1 MSLIELPWGRIER
14 PDPPQYHG
22 PMYQSGP
29 DCDVQALMAIAWQ
42 QGAEAGAALSPD
54 ETTKSKVKYL
64 HNPYEKDN
72 Q

>member
-1 MSLIELPWGRIER
+1 MTVIDMPCGRIER

-22 PMYQSGP
+22 PVYRRGP
-29 DCDVQALMAIAWQ
+29 WQ

-54 ETTKSKVKYL
+54 ETTRSKVKYL

>member
-1 MSLIELPWGRIER
+1 
-14 PDPPQYHG
+14 
-22 PMYQSGP
+22 MYQSGP

>member
-1 MSLIELPWGRIER
+1 MRVIELPGVRIER

-22 PMYQSGP
+22 PTYQSGP
-29 DCDVQALMAIAWQ
+29 ACDVQALMAIAWQ

-54 ETTKSKVKYL
+54 QTTVSQVKYL

>member
-1 MSLIELPWGRIER
+1 
-14 PDPPQYHG
+14 
-22 PMYQSGP
+22 
-29 DCDVQALMAIAWQ
+29 MAIAWQ

-54 ETTKSKVKYL
+54 QTTVSQVKYL

>member
-1 MSLIELPWGRIER
+1 MRVIELPGVRIER
-14 PDPPQYHG
+14 PDPLQYHG
-22 PMYQSGP
+22 PVYRRGP
-29 DCDVQALMAIAWQ
+29 DCDVQTLMAIAWQ